1 MSTWIAHD
9 ESSDSSVA
17 TSQRFF
23 KACVVAKPAVR
34 RWSTSRGG
42 GVSARAV
49 NASEEALIM
58 MQAEPEH
65 NGEAAVLRQLP

>member
-1 MSTWIAHD
+1 M
-9 ESSDSSVA
+9 
-17 TSQRFF
+17 
-23 KACVVAKPAVR
+23 VAKPAVR

-65 NGEAAVLRQLP
+65 NGEVAVLRQLP